1 MYLPLQK
8 EGIPDMIEAVPP
20 KFAREIFKRL
30 PRASSLPPSSPIP
43 KVYIQLDPRFSFNEE
58 LAVKKVLY
66 LVHLCVDKHNVP
78 LENLVIKIPGSWEG
92 IQAAKRLEEGGG
104 EGGREGGVR
113 CLVTAVTS
121 IVQARA
127 AAEAGVSYVAPYV
140 GRVSDW
146 KGEEG
151 GMEEEEEREEGGM
164 ERGVGLARDMQILF
178 RMRGWGKTKVM
189 AASLR
194 GQEQIK
200 ALTGCD
206 ILTIS
211 PKVMIELECADPVEK
226 EEEGEEGREG
236 GGGLRSFV
244 PEVPTWEDLT
254 PRSRRL
260 LGGEG
265 GREGGAKMTEGE
277 FREALQ
283 RDACGTA
290 VFAKSMKLFVE
301 VMFLEKGGVSEGGG
315 REGEEGGALSYAFLW
330 SFLIDQLTRGCGRGK
345 DTGITN
351 MLISLLF
358 CPSYTHDR
366 TCAAWKRCSSTTWMT
381 GCGDRSKVKY
391 DRLLLGVCKDAGK
404 IFKIGSENK

>member
-30 PRASSLPPSSPIP
+30 PRAPSSSSPSRSSSSP
-43 KVYIQLDPRFSFNEE
+43 TSFMRKVYIQLDPRFSFNED
-58 LAVKKVLY
+58 LAVKKALH
-66 LVHLCVDKHNVP
+66 LVYLCVEKHNIP
-78 LENLVIKIPGSWEG
+78 LENVVIKIPGSWEG
-92 IQAAKRLEEGGG
+92 IQAARRLEEGGG

-146 KGEEG
+146 EGEEAG
-151 GMEEEEEREEGGM
+151 REVGEEGGM
-164 ERGVGLARDMQILF
+164 ERGVGLARDMQMLF
-178 RMRGWGKTKVM
+178 QMRGWGKTKVM

-194 GQEQIK
+194 GPEQIK
-200 ALTGCD
+200 ALIGCD
-206 ILTIS
+206 ILTVS
-211 PKVMIELECADPVEK
+211 PKVMIALECLEPVE
-226 EEEGEEGREG
+226 EEIGKEG
-236 GGGLRSFV
+236 GKEVSSSFL

-260 LGGEG
+260 LGGKEG
-265 GREGGAKMTEGE
+265 KEGWAKWTEEE
-277 FREALQ
+277 FRVALQ

-301 VMFLEKGGVSEGGG
+301 VRCTLLAFLTCRERRNRREGRKQKSGEDGRGVSCEFFAFSPLADSHTGAA
-315 REGEEGGALSYAFLW
+315 EGE
-330 SFLIDQLTRGCGRGK
+330 RK
-345 DTGITN
+345 
-351 MLISLLF
+351 
-358 CPSYTHDR
+358 
-366 TCAAWKRCSSTTWMT
+366 
-381 GCGDRSKVKY
+381 
-391 DRLLLGVCKDAGK
+391 GVC
-404 IFKIGSENK
+404 IC